1 MKISVEQFDLE
12 TPVTML
18 KLEGAL
24 DGSCYLEVIEKAK
37 SLYQAGTR
45 DLLLDFSLV
54 SFLSSAGIVALHNV
68 ALIMRGERP
77 LDTEDG
83 WGALR
88 AIGNELEQ
96 SDKFEAHCK
105 LLNPQPRTVKSLTV
119 TGFDKILAM
128 YTDQNEALASFG
140 ST

>member
-12 TPVTML
+12 TPVTMM

-37 SLYQAGTR
+37 DLYQAGTR

-54 SFLSSAGIVALHNV
+54 SFLSSAGIVALHSI
-68 ALIMRGERP
+68 ALIMRGELP

-96 SDKFEAHCK
+96 IKEYEAHCK
-105 LLNPQPRTVKSLTV
+105 ILNPQPRTVKSLEV
-119 TGFDKILAM
+119 TGFDRILAV
-128 YTDQNEALASFG
+128 YTDQEEALASFG
-140 ST
+140 